1 MLKDYFDESDNKKIQ
16 FLGVE
21 RQRDREKKKPDRKKQ
36 VNPYTYKKDN
46 KQDNKQKKIKK
57 KK

>member
-21 RQRDREKKKPDRKKQ
+21 RQRDKEKKKPDRKKQ

-46 KQDNKQKKIKK
+46 KQKKIKK

>member
-21 RQRDREKKKPDRKKQ
+21 RQRDKEKKKPDRKKQ
-36 VNPYTYKKDN
+36 VNPYTYKKHN
-46 KQDNKQKKIKK
+46 KEKKIKK